1 MSAPSAPGSA
11 SPTDPDGATPVAA
24 DEQVVTDA
32 TPAQPDVAET
42 GTTPV
47 ATGQAAPEGENVAG
61 AIDHGHTTNFGITNE
76 KLGMW
81 TFIGSECLFF
91 GAMIATYL
99 LYLNRTND
107 GPTALDIYDIPFTS
121 ASTFILLMSSLGMV
135 LALDSLQKKD
145 MRAFRTWTLATA
157 LLGMIFL
164 SGQIYEFSV
173 FVAEGFKMDT
183 SPFSAAFYMLT
194 GFHGIHV
201 TFGVIMLVVLWALSL
216 RGGITSERTETVE
229 MVGLYWHF
237 VDIVWI
243 VIFTVIYLI
252 PVG

>member
-1 MSAPSAPGSA
+1 MSTVDAAEH
-11 SPTDPDGATPVAA
+11 GAA
-24 DEQVVTDA
+24 
-32 TPAQPDVAET
+32 
-42 GTTPV
+42 
-47 ATGQAAPEGENVAG
+47 
-61 AIDHGHTTNFGITNE
+61 DHGHATNLGMSNE

-99 LYLNRTND
+99 LYLNRTN
-107 GPTALDIYDIPFTS
+107 GGLTAFDVFDIPFTS

-135 LALDSLQKKD
+135 LALDALHKRD
-145 MRAFRTWTLATA
+145 MRGFQTWTLATA
-157 LLGMIFL
+157 VMGMVFL
-164 SGQIYEFSV
+164 AGQKYEFAF
-173 FVAEGFKMDT
+173 FVEEGFKLET
-183 SPFSAAFYMLT
+183 SPFSVSFFMLT

-201 TFGVIMLVVLWALSL
+201 TVGVVMLVILWALSL
-216 RGGITSERTETVE
+216 RGGITADKHTETVE
-229 MVGLYWHF
+229 LVGLYWHF

>member
-1 MSAPSAPGSA
+1 MSA
-11 SPTDPDGATPVAA
+11 
-24 DEQVVTDA
+24 A
-32 TPAQPDVAET
+32 TPAAPG
-42 GTTPV
+42 GTEV
-47 ATGQAAPEGENVAG
+47 VE
-61 AIDHGHTTNFGITNE
+61 DHGHSETNFGMSNV

-99 LYLNRTND
+99 LYLNRTNN
-107 GPTALDIYDIPFTS
+107 GPTAFDIFDIPFTS
-121 ASTFILLMSSLGMV
+121 ASTFILLMSSLAMV
-135 LALDSLQKKD
+135 LALDSLHKND
-145 MRAFRTWTLATA
+145 MRAFQTWTLTTA

-164 SGQIYEFSV
+164 SGQVYEFTF
-173 FVAEGFKMDT
+173 FVEEGFKLET
-183 SPFSAAFYMLT
+183 SPFSSSFFMLT

-201 TFGVIMLVVLWALSL
+201 TIGVVMLLILWALSL
-216 RGGITSERTETVE
+216 RGGIGPKHTETVE
-229 MVGLYWHF
+229 LVGLYWHF

>member
-1 MSAPSAPGSA
+1 M
-11 SPTDPDGATPVAA
+11 AA
-24 DEQVVTDA
+24 DTAHADA
-32 TPAQPDVAET
+32 
-42 GTTPV
+42 
-47 ATGQAAPEGENVAG
+47 
-61 AIDHGHTTNFGITNE
+61 GHHPPTSLGISNE

-91 GAMIATYL
+91 GALIATYL

-107 GPTALDIYDIPFTS
+107 GPTALDIFDIPFTS

-135 LALDSLQKKD
+135 LALDALQ
-145 MRAFRTWTLATA
+145 RNNLRSFRVWTLTTA
-157 LLGMIFL
+157 LLGAIFL
-164 SGQIYEFSV
+164 AGQIYEFTI
-173 FVAEGFKMDT
+173 FVEEGFKLET
-183 SPFSAAFYMLT
+183 SPFSSSFFVLT

-201 TFGVIMLVVLWALSL
+201 TIGVLMLLALWALSL
-216 RGGITSERTETVE
+216 GGKFGPEKSETVE
-229 MVGLYWHF
+229 LVGLYWHF

>member
-1 MSAPSAPGSA
+1 MAGSTTPAA
-11 SPTDPDGATPVAA
+11 SGGAAETVAA
-24 DEQVVTDA
+24 TVGD
-32 TPAQPDVAET
+32 
-42 GTTPV
+42 
-47 ATGQAAPEGENVAG
+47 
-61 AIDHGHTTNFGITNE
+61 GHATNFGITNV

-99 LYLNRTND
+99 LYLNRTNE

-135 LALDSLQKKD
+135 LALEALQRAD
-145 MRAFRTWTLATA
+145 MRGFRVWILGTA
-157 LLGMIFL
+157 VLGMIFL
-164 SGQIYEFSV
+164 SGQVYEFSI
-173 FVAEGFKMDT
+173 FVVEGFKLDT

-201 TFGVIMLVVLWALSL
+201 TVGVMMLLALWALSL
-216 RGGITSERTETVE
+216 RGGITPKHAETVE

-243 VIFTVIYLI
+243 VIFTVVYLI